1 MTGDRADRELLFEA
15 LAVHLG
21 FVPRH
26 ALDDMEAWRRQGG
39 TTLGRTARWARC
51 SSSDPS

>member
-21 FVPRH
+21 FLGQDTHRDLNRARRDDA
-26 ALDDMEAWRRQGG
+26 ALGVRRS
-39 TTLGRTARWARC
+39 ARSWSRAPC
-51 SSSDPS
+51 